1 MILKVL
7 LVLAVIGIVY
17 FIFIKKK
24 PVFYNT
30 KSTNNTKAKKS
41 EKLESNDMVE
51 CATCGTFVEI
61 DETIISNNKYYCSPE
76 CVDKA

>member
-17 FIFIKKK
+17 FVFIKKK
-24 PVFYNT
+24 PLQNKTDVQ
-30 KSTNNTKAKKS
+30 KKKDD
-41 EKLESNDMVE
+41 KLQSNDMV
-51 CATCGTFVEI
+51 AGSTCGTYTELG
-61 DETIISNNKYYCSPE
+61 EAIISSNKYYCSDE

>member
-17 FIFIKKK
+17 FVFIKKK
-24 PVFYNT
+24 PVQN
-30 KSTNNTKAKKS
+30 KKDVQKKKDD
-41 EKLESNDMVE
+41 KLQSNDMVP
-51 CATCGTFVEI
+51 CSTCGTYTELS
-61 DETIISNNKYYCSPE
+61 ETIISANKYYCSDE

>member
-1 MILKVL
+1 MILKLL

-24 PVFYNT
+24 P
-30 KSTNNTKAKKS
+30 AKKTTDIKS
-41 EKLESNDMVE
+41 KTKEKLQSNDMVE
-51 CATCGTFVEI
+51 CASCGTYSELG
-61 DETIISNNKYYCSPE
+61 ETIISANKYYCSDE